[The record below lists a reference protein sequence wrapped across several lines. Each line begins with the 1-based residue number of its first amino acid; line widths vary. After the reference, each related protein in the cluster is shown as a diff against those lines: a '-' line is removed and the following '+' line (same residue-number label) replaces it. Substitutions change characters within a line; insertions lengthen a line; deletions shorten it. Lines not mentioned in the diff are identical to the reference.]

1 VLIYV
6 SVLHAHH
13 VHVVMLYICA
23 CCTYVHVGCMF
34 SRAERKTPLR
44 NGGLFL
50 RLRVIKLILSKVV
63 RIGIH
68 TLVKYF
74 RS

>member
-1 VLIYV
+1 MRQYYMHMYMV
-6 SVLHAHH
+6 
-13 VHVVMLYICA
+13 YICA